1 MGPTVHKSLQEA
13 IQRTGYISDRSTCAE
28 NTSATGSGIKSAHLG
43 KKAQFTITSRDSQS
57 RQRKRGGDVYAVKLN
72 KEEYEV
78 KVDVIDKDDGTYLAE
93 YTVPEQNYLSLIFSF
108 LVGGGGARSVHIVR
122 VLARCS
128 HQRQPFCCTS
138 YTVFSLE
145 WEKKLIFRG
154 HSFKAAEKN
163 TNKRNGIVSYTLTL
177 LFFLPHSTV

>member
-28 NTSATGSGIKSAHLG
+28 NTSATGSGIKSANLG

-93 YTVPEQNYLSLIFSF
+93 YTVPEQDYLSLILSF
-108 LVGGGGARSVHIVR
+108 LVGGGGGQVGTHCPCACE
-122 VLARCS
+122 VL
-128 HQRQPFCCTS
+128 TS
-138 YTVFSLE
+138 
-145 WEKKLIFRG
+145 
-154 HSFKAAEKN
+154 KAALLLYKLHGVLPRVGEKADFP
-163 TNKRNGIVSYTLTL
+163 RTLI
-177 LFFLPHSTV
+177 